1 MGGVIVDLDIDRC
14 IRSFKEKAGCER
26 VTDYLDPFHQ
36 KGFIG
41 DMEAGAITE
50 EEFYVRCLRH
60 CRPGTTEEIVAECF
74 EDFLI
79 GLNEE
84 VCRAIRALH
93 GRYDLFVLSNN
104 NPIAVRVFRSLK
116 DENGTPVADYF
127 KKCFF
132 SYEMKMLKPSR
143 EFYLKSI
150 EGTGYRADE
159 LIFIDDS
166 EKNTA
171 AAEEVG
177 IRSILYRKGTLEGEL
192 RSLGL

>member
-1 MGGVIVDLDIDRC
+1 M
-14 IRSFKEKAGCER
+14 
-26 VTDYLDPFHQ
+26 
-36 KGFIG
+36 
-41 DMEAGAITE
+41 
-50 EEFYVRCLRH
+50 
-60 CRPGTTEEIVAECF
+60 
-74 EDFLI
+74 
-79 GLNEE
+79 
-84 VCRAIRALH
+84 
-93 GRYDLFVLSNN
+93 
-104 NPIAVRVFRSLK
+104 
-116 DENGTPVADYF
+116 ADYF

-177 IRSILYRKGTLEGEL
+177 IRSILYRKGTLESEL